1 MICWMV
7 MVTFEVLIA
16 TVNFFIVHT
25 PSPTHKY

>member
-16 TVNFFIVHT
+16 TVKSFIVHT
-25 PSPTHKY
+25 PSLTHKY